1 MFSPKCPN
9 CGLATKR
16 TEDWV
21 CQWCGYP
28 LLSRSFPKIA
38 KTYQQ
43 LKQEQENHKQSS
55 DIVAERTPIP
65 DVKPTTTE
73 QVKRSGEYE
82 SAAKTEPLLSPDAP
96 VSESMTI
103 ETPIENKEEA
113 TKSGQ
118 VTEIEEQEEGATVPI
133 SDHETV
139 RETKEELA
147 TQQHKHEVKTVNQ
160 AEIVVEADIKEE
172 LPGAKLSPA
181 QKLTIDELFRSY
193 EEDGEATDK
202 KLTNQVIQVTGVVG
216 RIEIKDTIDT
226 PYITLASD
234 EAGQLQSLRCSFGKD
249 AKPELNR
256 LSRGDIVSILGNYD
270 GSIIDPRMKN
280 CHLTQEDS

>member
-1 MFSPKCPN
+1 VFSPKCPN

-43 LKQEQENHKQSS
+43 LKQEQEHHKQTS
-55 DIVAERTPIP
+55 DIIADEIPISEVEP
-65 DVKPTTTE
+65 TTE
-73 QVKRSGEYE
+73 QVKHSGEYE
-82 SAAKTEPLLSPDAP
+82 STTTTEPLLSPDTP

-103 ETPIENKEEA
+103 EIPMENKGDA

-118 VTEIEEQEEGATVPI
+118 VAEIEEEQEEDATLPI

-139 RETKEELA
+139 RETKEEMA
-147 TQQHKHEVKTVNQ
+147 TQQHKREVKTVSQ
-160 AEIVVEADIKEE
+160 AEIIVEADIKEE
-172 LPGAKLSPA
+172 LLEAKLSPT

-216 RIEIKDTIDT
+216 RIETKDTIDT
-226 PYITLASD
+226 PYITLTSD

-256 LSRGDIVSILGNYD
+256 LSRGDIVSVLGNYD

-280 CHLTQEDS
+280 CHLIQEDS